1 MGFLMNSNEL
11 VYFAANEASTIKL
24 GRILAHFAQKG
35 DVLALF
41 GTLGMGKSVL
51 ARAFVQELTQAEEVP
66 SPTFT
71 LVQSYEATD
80 FEIYHFDLYRLK
92 SPEEIFEIGLEEA
105 LYDGVCL
112 IEWPER
118 MGEYLPSSA
127 FRVEITPKD
136 EGREIKIINL
146 SSSKQ
151 SRLSELKV
159 IIDG

>member
-1 MGFLMNSNEL
+1 MSDENKLT
-11 VYFAANEASTIKL
+11 YFAPDEASTIRL
-24 GRILAHFAQKG
+24 GQILAHFAQKG
-35 DVLALF
+35 DAFALF

-71 LVQSYEATD
+71 LVQNYEAPD

-92 SPEEIFEIGLEEA
+92 SPEEIFEIGVEEA

-118 MGEYLPSSA
+118 MGGYLPATA
-127 FRVEITPKD
+127 FRVEIKAQG
-136 EGREIKIINL
+136 EGREIDIICN
-146 SSSKQ
+146 SQQKQ
-151 SRLSELKV
+151 PRLQELKAL
-159 IIDG
+159 IDV